1 MPGPPGGT
9 PSGGSGTSH
18 ACPPPKNG
26 EELQPGVTLG
36 KDLVFA
42 DIQALSGAGD
52 YRAFAHYLTQA
63 LHRWG
68 VLPEGTG
75 FVDGKLISQTGE
87 LVFDPDHAQFVMHGE
102 KCAYFSGQPNGAI
115 SLGQG
120 ITAQV
125 ENQRLSLAAL
135 SLDGKPLASSRK
147 VLLTAVGETGMDE
160 TTQSPVEFFP
170 GVPFTAC
177 AFQGK
182 LYADTWE
189 GSLIVTGNATLTAL
203 DVYGNELGRSQGR
216 QPTAEPRFP
225 FPEIC
230 PLPHTSFSASK
241 KRAGI
246 FPDTSFRSVHS
257 INRSRIIA
265 PFS

>member
-1 MPGPPGGT
+1 M
-9 PSGGSGTSH
+9 
-18 ACPPPKNG
+18 
-26 EELQPGVTLG
+26 
-36 KDLVFA
+36 
-42 DIQALSGAGD
+42 
-52 YRAFAHYLTQA
+52 
-63 LHRWG
+63 
-68 VLPEGTG
+68 
-75 FVDGKLISQTGE
+75 DGKLVSQTGE

-115 SLGQG
+115 FLGHG
-120 ITAQV
+120 ITAHA

-203 DVYGNELGRSQGR
+203 DVYGNELGEIPGEAANGR
-216 QPTAEPRFP
+216 TAFPLSGDLPTTAYVLQRE
-225 FPEIC
+225 
-230 PLPHTSFSASK
+230 
-241 KRAGI
+241 
-246 FPDTSFRSVHS
+246 
-257 INRSRIIA
+257 
-265 PFS
+265 

>member
-1 MPGPPGGT
+1 M
-9 PSGGSGTSH
+9 
-18 ACPPPKNG
+18 
-26 EELQPGVTLG
+26 
-36 KDLVFA
+36 
-42 DIQALSGAGD
+42 
-52 YRAFAHYLTQA
+52 TQA
-63 LHRWG
+63 MHRWG

-87 LVFDPDHAQFVMHGE
+87 LVFDPDHAQFVMQGE

-120 ITAQV
+120 ITAQA
-125 ENQRLSLAAL
+125 ENQRISLAAL
-135 SLDGKPLASSRK
+135 SLDGKPLADSK
-147 VLLTAVGETGMDE
+147 EVLLTAVGETGMDE

-203 DVYGNELGRSQGR
+203 
-216 QPTAEPRFP
+216 QPTAEPHFP
-225 FPEIC
+225 FPEIG
-230 PLPHTSFSASK
+230 PLPHTSSSASK

-246 FPDTSFRSVHS
+246 SPDTSFRSVHS
-257 INRSRIIA
+257 IDRSRIIA